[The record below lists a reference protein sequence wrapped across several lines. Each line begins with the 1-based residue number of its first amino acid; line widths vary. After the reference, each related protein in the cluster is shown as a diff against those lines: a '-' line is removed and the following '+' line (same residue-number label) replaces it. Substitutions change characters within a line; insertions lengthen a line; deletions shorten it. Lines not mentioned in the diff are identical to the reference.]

1 MGKNMILN
9 WVAYDTY
16 CYKLLQKVKQSGIKY
31 DSIIAIMRG
40 GYSIG
45 LYLSNFLK
53 IPLLAIQAQ
62 NHKYNEPERGEK
74 GNTIVLGEIY
84 GFGNVGK
91 NVLLVDDICDS
102 GDTISRVTNYLK
114 EKKIVVDAAVMVM
127 RFNYSSVKYWSLII
141 ENNDWVVFPY
151 EPSPEEVL

>member
-1 MGKNMILN
+1 
-9 WVAYDTY
+9 
-16 CYKLLQKVKQSGIKY
+16 
-31 DSIIAIMRG
+31 
-40 GYSIG
+40 
-45 LYLSNFLK
+45 LK